1 MTTNHSAHHVN
12 GNGWKWEMPDTP
24 SKCTWHQ
31 GMDPKN
37 SPHQHKSKVL
47 TNSRATV
54 VKNVLE
60 VIGDTPLVKIN
71 KIGKSAGL
79 KCEVFAKCEFFNAG
93 GSIKDRIALRMVE
106 NAEEKGILKPGCTLI
121 EPTSGNTG
129 IGLAL
134 AAAVKGYRCIIVM
147 PEKMSNEKVDVLRAL
162 GAEIIRTPTSARFD
176 SPESHICRAQRLQ
189 EEIPNAIILDQYR
202 NPGNPV
208 AHYDTTAEEIWK
220 QCDGKVDMVVIGAG
234 TGGTL
239 TGLGRKL
246 KEKNPNIQI
255 IGVDTEG
262 SVIAH
267 NIQTKKYIED
277 VGHNGVH
284 PHSEMSNG
292 DSAAIVGVDPVGS
305 ILALPESLNGEVTS
319 YHVEGIGYDFV
330 PTVLD
335 QGIADA
341 WVKVGDKE
349 AFLMSRR
356 LIKEEGLL
364 CGGSCGTAMVA
375 AMRAAKTLKEG
386 QRCVVILPDSV
397 RNYMTKFLSDSWMEE
412 HGFLDQPIQTAGWA
426 KQPLSVL
433 KLGVP
438 LTVLQSVTSQ
448 ECIDVMNQESFDQLP
463 VVNEAG
469 SVLGV
474 VTLGQLMAAFKA
486 RRVSG
491 STKVSEILY
500 KEFKTVTMD
509 TTLGVI
515 SRLLEHNS
523 FVLVTQDQ
531 IVYTGGE
538 KKEKQLIVGIVTSID
553 LLNYITKRASISEG
567 SHTEE
572 K

>member
-255 IGVDTEG
+255 
-262 SVIAH
+262 
-267 NIQTKKYIED
+267 
-277 VGHNGVH
+277 
-284 PHSEMSNG
+284 
-292 DSAAIVGVDPVGS
+292 VGVDPVGS

-412 HGFLDQPIQTAGWA
+412 HGFLDQPIQTAGEMSSWA

>member
-1 MTTNHSAHHVN
+1 MTTNHSSHHVN
-12 GNGWKWEMPDTP
+12 GNGLKWEMPDTP
-24 SKCTWHQ
+24 SKCTWHL
-31 GMDPKN
+31 GMDPQK
-37 SPHQHKSKVL
+37 SPHRHSSQVL
-47 TNSRATV
+47 KNTRASV
-54 VKNVLE
+54 LKNVLH

-71 KIGKSAGL
+71 KIGKSYGL
-79 KCEVFAKCEFFNAG
+79 KCDVFAKCEFFNAG

-106 NAEEKGILKPGCTLI
+106 DAEAMGILKPGCTLI

-176 SPESHICRAQRLQ
+176 SPESHIKRAQRLQ
-189 EEIPNAIILDQYR
+189 EEIPNAVILDQYR

-220 QCDGKVDMVVIGAG
+220 QCDGKLDMVVIGAG

-246 KEKNPNIQI
+246 KEKNPNI
-255 IGVDTEG
+255 
-262 SVIAH
+262 
-267 NIQTKKYIED
+267 K
-277 VGHNGVH
+277 
-284 PHSEMSNG
+284 
-292 DSAAIVGVDPVGS
+292 IVGVDPVGS

-319 YHVEGIGYDFV
+319 YQVEGIGYDFV

-335 QGIADA
+335 QEIADL
-341 WVKVGDKE
+341 WVKTCDKE
-349 AFLMSRR
+349 AFLMARR
-356 LIKEEGLL
+356 LIREEGLL
-364 CGGSCGTAMVA
+364 CGGSCGTAMAA
-375 AMRAAKTLKEG
+375 AMKAAKTLKEG

-412 HGFLDQPIQTAGWA
+412 HGFLDQPVQTAGWA
-426 KQPLSVL
+426 KQPISVL

-438 LTVLQSVTSQ
+438 LTVLQSVTCQ
-448 ECIDVMNQESFDQLP
+448 GCIDIMNQESFDQLP
-463 VVNEAG
+463 VVNETG

-500 KEFKTVTMD
+500 KEFKKVTMD
-509 TTLGVI
+509 TTLGIV
-515 SRLLEHNS
+515 SRMLEHNS
-523 FVLVTQDQ
+523 FVLVTQEQ
-531 IVYTGGE
+531 VVYTGE
-538 KKEKQLIVGIVTSID
+538 ERAEKQLIVGIVTSID
-553 LLNYITKRASISEG
+553 LLNYITRRASVSEY
-567 SHTEE
+567 TEE

>member
-1 MTTNHSAHHVN
+1 MCSSTKEYHIKEADTITMTTNHSAHHVN

-176 SPESHICRAQRLQ
+176 SPSLISVGPSVCRKRFKCNYLGISIVTWQ
-189 EEIPNAIILDQYR
+189 P
-202 NPGNPV
+202 
-208 AHYDTTAEEIWK
+208 
-220 QCDGKVDMVVIGAG
+220 CKVDMVVIGAG

-246 KEKNPNIQI
+246 KEKNPNIQ
-255 IGVDTEG
+255 
-262 SVIAH
+262 
-267 NIQTKKYIED
+267 
-277 VGHNGVH
+277 
-284 PHSEMSNG
+284 
-292 DSAAIVGVDPVGS
+292 IVGVDPVGS

-474 VTLGQLMAAFKA
+474 VTLGQLMAVLNSQLTFNLPFLRSVLGVVTLGQLMAAFKA